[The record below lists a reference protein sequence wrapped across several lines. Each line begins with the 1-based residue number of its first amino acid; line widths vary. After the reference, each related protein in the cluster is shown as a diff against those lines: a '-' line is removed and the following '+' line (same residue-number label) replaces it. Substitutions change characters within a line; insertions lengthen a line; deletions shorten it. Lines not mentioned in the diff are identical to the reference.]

1 MPKVT
6 SFNVS
11 DYQLVVCGSGL
22 FGLTIAREYVRH
34 FGKRVLVVERRSH
47 PGGNSWSEVDPETSI
62 EIHKYGSHLFHTSNE
77 KVWQFINQFSN
88 FTSYKHKVIAKT
100 HSGFFNIPI
109 NLMTLSSYF
118 GRQFSPSEA
127 EAFLNKIRIPISSPT
142 NFEEAAISQLGE
154 ELYATFFRGYT
165 QKQWQTNPKE
175 LSADIFKRIPI
186 RLNFDEGYFG
196 DKYQGLPEKGYHAL
210 ITSMLD
216 HADIH
221 LALGVD
227 FMQLKEKLSPEH
239 LTVYSGPIDQ
249 YFDFRFGHLGW
260 RTLDFEIETLHVEDF
275 QGNSVVNYVDVEVPF
290 TRIHEF
296 KHLHPERIY
305 SKNKTVI
312 MKEYSRFAGKND
324 EPYYPI
330 NSNSNRKILLKYR
343 EVMSNTPNV
352 FFGGRLG
359 SFQYLDMHMAI
370 ASALTMFSNEIIPA
384 VERLRGG

>member
-1 MPKVT
+1 
-6 SFNVS
+6 
-11 DYQLVVCGSGL
+11 
-22 FGLTIAREYVRH
+22 
-34 FGKRVLVVERRSH
+34 
-47 PGGNSWSEVDPETSI
+47 
-62 EIHKYGSHLFHTSNE
+62 
-77 KVWQFINQFSN
+77 
-88 FTSYKHKVIAKT
+88 
-100 HSGFFNIPI
+100 
-109 NLMTLSSYF
+109 MTLSSYF